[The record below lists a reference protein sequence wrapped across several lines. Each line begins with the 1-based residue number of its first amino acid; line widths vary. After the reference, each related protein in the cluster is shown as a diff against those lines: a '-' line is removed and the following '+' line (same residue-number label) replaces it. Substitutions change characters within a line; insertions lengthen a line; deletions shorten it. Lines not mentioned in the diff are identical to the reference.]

1 MQSRHHQPKY
11 KGNEK
16 TVVSDS
22 DVSVSSTKTNVWS
35 GIKISLY
42 GSRQVTKEGSD
53 LIKMIIMDSGTTI
66 NMFGNPNIITNI
78 QNRRFP

>member
-22 DVSVSSTKTNVWS
+22 DVSVSSTKTNVWG